1 MLVVQKNSLTFAP
14 QMSNM
19 LVEITKWCLDRE
31 AR

>member
-14 QMSNM
+14 QKGSKPDKNK
-19 LVEITKWCLDRE
+19 KWCLDRE

>member
-14 QMSNM
+14 QKGNM
-19 LVEITKWCLDRE
+19 PAEIKKWCLDRE